1 MLERKFPYF
10 LIPKSIHPNCYK
22 RLLLLET
29 EPQIA
34 HNLLICII
42 KLYISHHFGRDMYH
56 KRNTLFKNKYRNFPL
71 KNRFVNFTK
80 RFIIFAIFRL
90 PSFYFNLLTNL
101 SRHTFWCT
109 ILCSVRVL
117 LFFLVLM
124 LV

>member
-56 KRNTLFKNKYRNFPL
+56 CGVTIYFKDKKYFFTNHQKDFLFVANFYDFQNP
-71 KNRFVNFTK
+71 
-80 RFIIFAIFRL
+80 
-90 PSFYFNLLTNL
+90 
-101 SRHTFWCT
+101 
-109 ILCSVRVL
+109 
-117 LFFLVLM
+117 
-124 LV
+124 